1 MSLIVSEGSSRVPPE
16 NFPSTSTT
24 IAIPLPAAVC
34 FIHVK
39 SVIPKKLDIEH
50 VMVWLCPP
58 TTSTFVGAIWIEGF
72 AVKYIWL
79 CTGTDLLL
87 LWKESLN
94 SDGKQFHQYQQNER
108 SPLIFSDWTQKG
120 TSAYNAE
127 ISGPG
132 LRQAQTCGGMKPVNG
147 LTFGGTM
154 WLEGILVK

>member
-1 MSLIVSEGSSRVPPE
+1 MSLIVSEGWDIVPPQ
-16 NFPSTSTT
+16 NFPSTPTT

-39 SVIPKKLDIEH
+39 SVIPKKLDIVH
-50 VMVWLCPP
+50 VMVWLFPP
-58 TTSTFVGAIWIEGF
+58 TTSAFVGAIWIEGF

-108 SPLIFSDWTQKG
+108 SPLIFSDRTQKG
-120 TSAYNAE
+120 TSAYDAE
-127 ISGPG
+127 ISGSG
-132 LRQAQTCGGMKPVNG
+132 LRQAQKCGGMKPVNG
-147 LTFGGTM
+147 FTFVGTM